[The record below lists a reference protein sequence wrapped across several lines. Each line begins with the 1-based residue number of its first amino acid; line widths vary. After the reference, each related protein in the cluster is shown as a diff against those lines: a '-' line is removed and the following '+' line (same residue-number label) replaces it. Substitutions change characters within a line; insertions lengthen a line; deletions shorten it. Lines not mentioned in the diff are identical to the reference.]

1 MGLVAFIDHDN
12 ALAAARDEEVRRA
25 RQLLT
30 AAQERYNGALT
41 QDELDGYVCRYG
53 TAVNARRMLLAEING
68 TTNTKLN

>member
-30 AAQERYNGALT
+30 AAQERYTGGLT

-53 TAVNARRMLLAEING
+53 AAVQARQMLLAEING
-68 TTNTKLN
+68 KTTTTLN